1 MPRRRD
7 HSSYSRIDRVFK
19 TILRVMSRSP
29 GVAQGKM
36 FGVEGLKI
44 NGKFF
49 VVIVRGR
56 LAVKLPGATVKEII
70 AKKQGKQFCHIYN
83 PNRIMKE
90 WVLLDATGKNWLE
103 FVQMAKTFVLKQQ

>member
-1 MPRRRD
+1 MPRRHD
-7 HSSYSRIDRVFK
+7 HSSESRADRVFK

-29 GVAQGKM
+29 GVAQGGM
-36 FGVEGLKI
+36 FGVAGLKV

-49 VVIVRGR
+49 VVMVRHG
-56 LAVKLPGATVKEII
+56 LAVKLPEATVKEIVT
-70 AKKQGKQFCHIYN
+70 KRQGKQFCHIYA